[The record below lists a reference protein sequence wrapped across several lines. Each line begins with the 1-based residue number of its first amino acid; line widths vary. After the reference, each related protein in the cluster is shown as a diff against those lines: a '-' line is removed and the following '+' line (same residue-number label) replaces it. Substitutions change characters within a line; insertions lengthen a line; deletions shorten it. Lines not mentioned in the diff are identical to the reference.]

1 MNVVFTPEDLRIERV
16 WFDATT
22 SRLCVQAGE
31 FVRSIDFACI
41 PNDDFE
47 SQAPVKAFSLGQTGS
62 VVVCRHIDGA
72 ETWLPSDLWV
82 PGGFTP

>member
-47 SQAPVKAFSLGQTGS
+47 SLAPVNAFSLGQTGS

>member
-1 MNVVFTPEDLRIERV
+1 MDVVFTPEDLRIKRV

-22 SRLCVQAGE
+22 ARLCVQAGE
-31 FVRSIDFACI
+31 FVSSIDFSCI

-47 SQAPVKAFSLGQTGS
+47 SLAPVKAFSLGQTGS
-62 VVVCRHIDGA
+62 VTVCRHIDGA